1 MGKVRIQSTRAK
13 GRKGMSNIATVSA
26 VTFGIQA
33 FVTFFVILDPPGA
46 TPIFLALVSGH
57 SPRQRIKMAWQG
69 AGVSLLVIVI
79 FALFGKLILDY
90 LHISVNALQGA
101 GGLLMLLISLELLT
115 GKDSS
120 GTTPENVNVALVP
133 LGTPLLAGPGA
144 IVTTIIYVQY
154 AHTGTAKLAL
164 AFAIIGVHVV
174 IGLTLMF
181 STKILGL
188 IRDSGVTLLARI
200 AGLLLA
206 AIAVEMVVQSI
217 KGFFNL

>member
-1 MGKVRIQSTRAK
+1 M
-13 GRKGMSNIATVSA
+13 
-26 VTFGIQA
+26 TFGLQA
-33 FVTFFVILDPPGA
+33 FITLFVILDPPGA
-46 TPIFLALVSGH
+46 TPVFLALISDVA
-57 SPRQRIKMAWQG
+57 PKKRIRLAWQG
-69 AGVSLLVIVI
+69 AAVSLTVIVA

-90 LHISVNALQGA
+90 LHVSVNALQGA

-120 GTTPENVNVALVP
+120 TESNGKDVNVALVP

-144 IVTTIIYVQY
+144 IVTTIVFVQQ
-154 AHTGTAKLAL
+154 AHSVNMKLAL
-164 AFAIIGVHVV
+164 AAAIIAVHCV

-181 STKILGL
+181 STKILDL
-188 IRDSGVTLLARI
+188 IKESGVTLLARI

-206 AIAVEMVVQSI
+206 AIAVEMIVTSI